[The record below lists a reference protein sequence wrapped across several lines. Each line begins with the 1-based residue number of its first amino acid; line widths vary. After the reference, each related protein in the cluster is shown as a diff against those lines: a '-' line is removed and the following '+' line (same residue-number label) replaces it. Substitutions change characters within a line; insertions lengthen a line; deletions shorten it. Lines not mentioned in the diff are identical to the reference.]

1 MSKLDEP
8 GILAL
13 DAGGM
18 LDHAEALGPE
28 LLKAWEQSEALEL
41 PDGATAATGVIVA
54 GMGGSATA
62 GDYFAALCKQSSEI
76 PVSVIRGYEL
86 PQYASDRTLVV
97 ISSYSGNTEETL
109 SCYDDAWKRGSLL
122 LAMTTGGAIARRAEA
137 DGVPV
142 YRISYKSAP
151 RAALAHGLAPLLRLG
166 QRLDFF
172 HCDPAAIA
180 KTAALHD
187 SLVTNQLGASAPA
200 ARNPAK
206 QLAEA
211 IHGRLPLI
219 LAAGHL
225 GTVATRFKNQLAEN
239 GKALAAVDSMPEA
252 NHNLVVGLGT
262 APEVAG
268 SVALVTLESELYDR
282 RIERRFEVTRELF
295 AETGVPVHR
304 IVVEGGNV
312 LEQLIAGTAWGD
324 FVSCYLALL
333 HGVDPSP
340 VPQID
345 RLKAA
350 LVG

>member
-1 MSKLDEP
+1 MSRLDEP

-13 DAGGM
+13 DISGM
-18 LDHAEALGPE
+18 LEHAEALGAE
-28 LLKAWEQSEALEL
+28 LLKAWEQSESLEL
-41 PDGATAATGVIVA
+41 PPGAEHATGVVVA

-62 GDYFAALCKQSSEI
+62 GDYFAALCERSSEV
-76 PVSVIRGYEL
+76 PVAVVRGYEL
-86 PQYASDRTLVV
+86 PQYVSDRTLVI

-109 SCYDDAWKRGSLL
+109 SCYDDAWKRGSFM
-122 LAMTTGGAIARRAEA
+122 LATTTGGKIAERAEA

-142 YRISYKSAP
+142 HRITYQSAP
-151 RAALAHGLAPLLRLG
+151 RAALGHGLAPLLRVG

-172 HCDPAAIA
+172 HCGPDAVSNA
-180 KTAALHD
+180 AALHD
-187 SLVTNQLGASAPA
+187 SLVTNQLGPEVPA

-211 IHGRLPLI
+211 LHGRLPLI
-219 LAAGHL
+219 LSASHL
-225 GTVATRFKNQLAEN
+225 ATVATRFKNQLAEN
-239 GKALAAVDSMPEA
+239 GKALAAVDTMPEA

-262 APEVAG
+262 APEVAD
-268 SVALVTLESELYDR
+268 SVALVTMESDLYDR
-282 RIERRFEVTRELF
+282 RIERRFEVTRDLF
-295 AETGVPVHR
+295 EEAGVPVHR
-304 IVVEGGNV
+304 IVVEGANV

-350 LVG
+350 LAG